1 MELKTVSTKRASALL
16 KNHPQRELW
25 NDAAIG
31 VMLEHEQ
38 KIAYANDAYACALG
52 YPSGM
57 SLIGMPIKA
66 VIASHDRPR
75 LLGYSRSRL
84 TGNYAPPLYA
94 FRAACRNGTI
104 RALDARVSRFEAES
118 VPFIRTEVL
127 CPTRLSIES
136 FEEAYDRYSPSFFA
150 LALRITGADADA
162 AICLERAFSDLWAMR
177 NRTDLQQHS
186 ILSQLMAAIR
196 RNAIERRSS
205 RSGAGP
211 AQPAGGTAA
220 ELPELQK
227 RVFDMAYFDGLSIEQ
242 IARATALEEDAVRR
256 LVAGAVRSMRQHA

>member
-52 YPSGM
+52 YPSGL

-94 FRAACRNGTI
+94 GQRAGMERF
-104 RALDARVSRFEAES
+104 ALSMPAFPDSKRSRSHSSGPKFS
-118 VPFIRTEVL
+118 VP
-127 CPTRLSIES
+127 P
-136 FEEAYDRYSPSFFA
+136 ASPS
-150 LALRITGADADA
+150 
-162 AICLERAFSDLWAMR
+162 RASKKH
-177 NRTDLQQHS
+177 T
-186 ILSQLMAAIR
+186 IGTR
-196 RNAIERRSS
+196 RPSLPS
-205 RSGAGP
+205 R
-211 AQPAGGTAA
+211 
-220 ELPELQK
+220 
-227 RVFDMAYFDGLSIEQ
+227 
-242 IARATALEEDAVRR
+242 
-256 LVAGAVRSMRQHA
+256 